1 MELTLKRVLRTN
13 DGITG
18 VLIAGARE
26 LCRILE
32 PQWKNNQKGISAIP
46 EGTYT
51 CMRVDTP
58 KHGNVFQIMSVPGR
72 TAVLFHWGNTEIDT
86 EACLLTGMEVG
97 EMFAQDPDTKKNESQ
112 LAVLRSK
119 EAFEKFMTYLKNE
132 QAFTLHIINC

>member
-1 MELTLKRVLRTN
+1 
-13 DGITG
+13 
-18 VLIAGARE
+18 
-26 LCRILE
+26 
-32 PQWKNNQKGISAIP
+32 
-46 EGTYT
+46 
-51 CMRVDTP
+51 
-58 KHGNVFQIMSVPGR
+58 VFQIMSVPGR